1 MIGDALFEQSDNR
14 YCNSQPWQAFEKTLV
29 RPSVADFAPR
39 RFSLA
44 LARLGSEAHLRG
56 FGISCYLEYECARG
70 YGEVFYTVKTTFSIK
85 NET

>member
-14 YCNSQPWQAFEKTLV
+14 YCNSRPWQAFEKTLV

-44 LARLGSEAHLRG
+44 LCRVGSEAHQNS
-56 FGISCYLEYECARG
+56 FGKSPQGITASKCR
-70 YGEVFYTVKTTFSIK
+70 
-85 NET
+85 N